1 MAGSVVR
8 GGILFHPVRPAEPDA
23 AAAARFADDFAGVA
37 PLLGAWAA
45 CRVRGELRRRL
56 EIEDLVQEIGLRA
69 WLRIADFDPQRGT
82 FRQWLFGFAN
92 RIWLETLR
100 EIGRD
105 PLGGRLRRGGDSQLP
120 AIADT
125 VTTISRRVASDEQ
138 QRACRDRLDA
148 LDEADRGL
156 LVAVGMEGLTHAEA
170 AQLLGIGEDASRKR
184 WQRLRERL
192 RDDHVLRAIVD

>member
-138 QRACRDRLDA
+138 QRACRHHEQRA
-148 LDEADRGL
+148 QQ
-156 LVAVGMEGLTHAEA
+156 VAVVEGA
-170 AQLLGIGEDASRKR
+170 GERRGVGGHQSFIRGRPSPRPSPRKR
-184 WQRLRERL
+184 GEGGRSGKS
-192 RDDHVLRAIVD
+192 A